1 MRTIN
6 SLALSTAAALA
17 LASCVDHRPARNGLR
32 DEAIYL
38 TKAELTQPSPRRLVV
53 DDGWLM
59 KVTVVKASSPNVVG
73 DYAFPGF
80 ESDTKYVKMRFAEDK
95 LQILDGR
102 QLQIDEPGNPNDDLA
117 TRTERVML
125 EFAGENVDIMY
136 RESLDGERTNLLEEN
151 TEQPWQTRQKFRVDF
166 EKSTLDPIVNM
177 AWFYGDFLH
186 DCARMTSAS
195 MVPGS
200 FTWEPDTENMN
211 YRVEVNYQLNVATL
225 WGGCYDLVSLASGT
239 GSATIQYHFSFHRPS
254 DSAYVPEVI
263 AEKDPVNK
271 KYGAFQLLNLFRDGD
286 TGLLSA
292 RSLIQRWDP
301 NRKEPVVFY
310 FHPGFPPRF
319 LPMFDRIKAQT
330 NEVLAAA
337 GASLR
342 VDFQPHDAGG
352 VVRRLGDLRYS
363 FVTWHQDIDT
373 TRGLLGYGPSSSDPR
388 SGEVISASLNLYNV
402 GMDYYRFLIQ
412 DYLEENGGKIKPD
425 ATKKWEE
432 IACTPGETTKPANLA
447 ARAKSTLFEEMRRV
461 MDLPASTEDS
471 IATDDFIPQPARPS
485 FLADY
490 HRTLGEFR
498 YADPLWNAYVYKPQA
513 QSPLANLPERLAT
526 EREFQ
531 KAMGDIMM
539 NQNPF
544 GATSLASQSGL
555 EEQRQFL
562 DKFRGWKKN
571 HAKLMADQ
579 DVLLGLENIT
589 VFEPGDAIN
598 AVAAGARYC
607 LPSGFWESDEQYSE
621 RIIEAVV
628 EHVAIHEFGHNLG
641 LRHNFYG
648 SVDAKHMHEGEV
660 SASVMDYV
668 TSWEEAGA
676 PKTWGGY
683 DEAALKWIYGTAQV
697 RTEMMAQDFLYC
709 TDEHRS
715 NSALCRAHDIG
726 VTPSQ
731 IALNAIE
738 RYDWLYSIRNRRAY
752 RTFWDTSAYVGNVYS
767 SIFPMLRMWYMAI
780 FDWGGGRVQGTLKR
794 LDQTDPSRQVLTD
807 QEYDEIAADFYND
820 AIRAVGMTI
829 AFYDAVI
836 NQPASFRN
844 YQTEFDPFYGDVL
857 RLGIIID
864 KLFAMFAFMDLQ
876 EVYDYNPNVYTYV
889 SLYDA
894 PFADPNEALS
904 QRVLDN
910 MLGASYDTFPWFKY
924 YALAIFASVTN
935 SNLVDKEELK
945 ERIAIRRFETGE
957 RFVEEYGQEALDRA
971 RAGDNPAQVFDHRG
985 EQLVYTYLPDRGW
998 HLVSGRSRNPVSFQF
1013 MKEYNE
1019 ALRAQGDAELD
1030 NFGLKILLAYYEFYN
1045 NFVGF

>member
-1 MRTIN
+1 MRTYN
-6 SLALSTAAALA
+6 YLALSALV
-17 LASCVDHRPARNGLR
+17 LASCVEHRPTRNGLR
-32 DEAIYL
+32 DESIYL
-38 TKAELTQPSPRRLVV
+38 TKADFTAPSKKDPQVA

-80 ESDTKYVKMRFAEDK
+80 ESDTKYVKMRFAEEK
-95 LQILDGR
+95 LQLVDGR
-102 QLQIDEPGNPNDDLA
+102 QLQIDDPNNPNDDLA
-117 TRTERVML
+117 TRTDRVVL
-125 EFAGENVDIMY
+125 ELAGQNVDVMY
-136 RESLDGERTNLLEEN
+136 QESLDGERTNLLSEN
-151 TEQPWQTRQKFRVDF
+151 FEKPWQERQKFRVDF
-166 EKSTLDPIVNM
+166 EHSTLDPIVNM

-186 DCARMTSAS
+186 DCARMTSANL
-195 MVPGS
+195 VPGS
-200 FTWEPDTENMN
+200 FSWDAESETLN
-211 YRVEVNYQLNVATL
+211 YRIEVNYELTV
-225 WGGCYDLVSLASGT
+225 WGGCYDLVSLATGVGT
-239 GSATIQYHFSFHRPS
+239 ATIQYHFSFHRPDPS
-254 DSAYVPEVI
+254 TYTPEVI
-263 AEKDPVNK
+263 AEKAPVNK
-271 KYGAFQLLNLFRDGD
+271 KYGAFQILNLFRDGE

-301 NRKEPVVFY
+301 ARTEPVVFY

-319 LPMFDRIKAQT
+319 LPMFDRIKAST

-337 GASLR
+337 GANMR

-352 VVRRLGDLRYS
+352 VVRQFGDLRYS
-363 FVTWHQDIDT
+363 FVVWHQDIDT
-373 TRGLLGYGPSSSDPR
+373 TRGLLGYGPSSADPR
-388 SGEVISASLNLYNV
+388 TGEVISANLNLYNV
-402 GMDYYRFLIQ
+402 GMDYYRYLIQ
-412 DYLEENGGKIKPD
+412 DYLEENGGKLRPD
-425 ATKKWEE
+425 PAKAWEQTS
-432 IACTPGETTKPANLA
+432 CTPGETTAPANA
-447 ARAKSTLFEEMRRV
+447 TARAKSTLFEEMRRV

-471 IATDDFIPQPARPS
+471 VATADFLPTPARPN
-485 FLADY
+485 FLSDY

-498 YADPLWNAYVYKPQA
+498 YADPAWNAYVYKPA
-513 QSPLANLPERLAT
+513 ARHPLADLPERLKT

-531 KAMGDIMM
+531 GAMSDIIM

-544 GATSLASQSGL
+544 GGAALASQAGL
-555 EEQRQFL
+555 DQQREFIE
-562 DKFRGWKKN
+562 KFRGWKKN

-579 DVLLGLENIT
+579 EMLLGLKNIT

-598 AVAAGARYC
+598 AIAEGARYC
-607 LPSGFWESDEQYSE
+607 LPRGTWESDTEYSA
-621 RIIEAVV
+621 RIVEAVV

-648 SVDAKHMHEGEV
+648 SVDAKHMEEGEV

-668 TSWEEAGA
+668 TSWEEAGS
-676 PKTWGGY
+676 PKSWGGY
-683 DEAALKWIYGTAQV
+683 DKAALTWIYGNASKRSEV
-697 RTEMMAQDFLYC
+697 MAQDFLYC

-715 NSALCRAHDIG
+715 NSALCRAHDLG

-731 IALNAIE
+731 IVLNAIE
-738 RYDWLYSIRNRRAY
+738 RYDWLYSIRNRRAF
-752 RTFWDTSAYVGNVYS
+752 RTFWDTSGYVGGVYN
-767 SIFPMLRMWYMAI
+767 SIFPMLRMWYLSI
-780 FDWGGGRVQGTLKR
+780 FDWGGGRVQGTLKE
-794 LDQTDPSRQVLTD
+794 LDQTTPGATVLTD
-807 QEYDEIAADFYND
+807 QEYDEIAQDFYND
-820 AIRAVGMTI
+820 GIRAIGLTM

-836 NQPASFRN
+836 NQPASFRD
-844 YQTEFDPFYGDVL
+844 YQTDFDPFYGDIL
-857 RLGIIID
+857 RIGIIID

-894 PFADPNEALS
+894 PFADANTALS

-935 SNLVDKEELK
+935 TNLVDKEELK
-945 ERIAIRRFETGE
+945 ERIAIRRFETAE

-971 RAGDNPAQVFDHRG
+971 RAGDNPAQVFEHRG
-985 EQLVYTYLPDRGW
+985 EQLVYTYLADRGW

-1019 ALRAQGDAELD
+1019 SLRAQGDDELD
-1030 NFGLKILLAYYEFYN
+1030 NYGLKILLAYYEYYN